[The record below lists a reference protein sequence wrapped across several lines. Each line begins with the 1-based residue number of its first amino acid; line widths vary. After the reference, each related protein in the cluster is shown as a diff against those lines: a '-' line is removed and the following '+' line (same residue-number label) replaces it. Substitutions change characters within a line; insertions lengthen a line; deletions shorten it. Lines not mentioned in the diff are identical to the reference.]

1 MERKKKPKRS
11 SPTMVTSRCR
21 TNSRSSCRMVKTR
34 SMTKER
40 ETMKRLMKTTLYLI
54 LMNSVKSKGKCF
66 WTTSKRK
73 EARTLQL
80 YPNLKNF

>member
-1 MERKKKPKRS
+1 MEREKKRKRS

-34 SMTKER
+34 STTKER

-54 LMNSVKSKGKCF
+54 
-66 WTTSKRK
+66 
-73 EARTLQL
+73 
-80 YPNLKNF
+80 